1 MSVHEKAGDQRQS
14 VLQSERA
21 FSVVMRSRH
30 HLIDRRKIM
39 ETLVPAI
46 KYIFVAGVAVEAVLI
61 LRSLFLLARDKAR
74 AAAATAQPAEE

>member
-1 MSVHEKAGDQRQS
+1 
-14 VLQSERA
+14 
-21 FSVVMRSRH
+21 
-30 HLIDRRKIM
+30 M

>member
-1 MSVHEKAGDQRQS
+1 MT
-14 VLQSERA
+14 
-21 FSVVMRSRH
+21 
-30 HLIDRRKIM
+30 M

-74 AAAATAQPAEE
+74 DAAAATAQPAEE